1 MARGSRKTT
10 MTAATA
16 KPTASTSP
24 VSTTKVRWGRT
35 TWAWL
40 AGTFFGI
47 GLLPGGPGTWA
58 SLAAT
63 ALWFLAA
70 RATHPSASILVAA
83 TLTAG
88 VLATLIGIPASSIV
102 ERESGREDPGHVVI
116 DEVAGQWIALAASP
130 IEIRHALLAF
140 AFFRLFDITKPAPA
154 RQLERLHGGLGIM
167 MDDVAAGIYALL
179 ACLIVHHWW

>member
-1 MARGSRKTT
+1 MN
-10 MTAATA
+10 TAAA
-16 KPTASTSP
+16 KASA
-24 VSTTKVRWGRT
+24 STTKVRWGQT

-63 ALWFLAA
+63 AIWFFAA
-70 RATHPSASILVAA
+70 RASHLPPEALSAA
-83 TLTAG
+83 TVSAAL
-88 VLATLIGIPASSIV
+88 LATAIGVTAASIV
-102 ERESGREDPGHVVI
+102 ERESGRQDPGHVVI
-116 DEVAGQWIALAASP
+116 DEVAGQWFALAASP
-130 IEIRHALLAF
+130 VEFRHALLAF
-140 AFFRLFDITKPAPA
+140 AFFRLFDITKPPPA

-179 ACLIVHHWW
+179 AFLIVHHWW